1 MKTIHSG
8 SNPGEH
14 DSMIGTLTFMESGV
28 VDIFV
33 SEDEDIDELI
43 VSTFNMTSDFIFYAL
58 SRTDWMAEFASN
70 YILSDGISEG
80 PDEAPDASPT
90 LTVLKGGKED

>member
-8 SNPGEH
+8 SSPVDN

-33 SEDEDIDELI
+33 TKDENIDDLI
-43 VSTFNMTSDFIFYAL
+43 VSTFHMTSDFIFYAL
-58 SRTDWMAEFASN
+58 SRTDWMSEFASSYVLHN
-70 YILSDGISEG
+70 ESPEDLSNSPILR
-80 PDEAPDASPT
+80 
-90 LTVLKGGKED
+90 VLKGGKED

>member
-33 SEDEDIDELI
+33 SKDEDIDELI
-43 VSTFNMTSDFIFYAL
+43 VSTFHMTSDFIFYAL
-58 SRTDWMAEFASN
+58 SRTDWMTEFASN
-70 YILSDGISEG
+70 YIVSDGVSG
-80 PDEAPDASPT
+80 APDASPT